1 MPLDEERGTKGTV
14 SSCAAS
20 DGSRK
25 GYTLLLPDV
34 EGFRLGFAEIF
45 HLSSLLAGNMMFM
58 IPIHQY
64 SIHGSGE
71 KFSI

>member
-14 SSCAAS
+14 SSSAAS

-25 GYTLLLPDV
+25 GYTLLLPDDR
-34 EGFRLGFAEIF
+34 FRLGFAEIF